1 MGGLVAD
8 MDTAQLPAATVASPI
23 VVCMC
28 VCWSCPFSVQDPRFN
43 LRRLYLPAMAD
54 AQKVLH
60 VFGELCR
67 QHLKGRGLWA
77 HVERVGVSHAM
88 FATEWLLT
96 MFCRG
101 FSFDLVTRVWDAFL
115 LEGYKIVYRVALALV
130 KSMETQLL
138 EADFEASMALFRN
151 LPKIVDADKVMDMA
165 FALPLKRA
173 HIAAA
178 ERQYDETL
186 KNK

>member
-1 MGGLVAD
+1 
-8 MDTAQLPAATVASPI
+8 
-23 VVCMC
+23 
-28 VCWSCPFSVQDPRFN
+28 
-43 LRRLYLPAMAD
+43 MAD

-60 VFGELCR
+60 VFGDLCR
-67 QHLKGRGLWA
+67 QHLRGRGLWA
-77 HVERVGVSHAM
+77 HVERAGVSHAM

-115 LEGYKIVYRVALALV
+115 LEGYKIVYRVALALL
-130 KSMETQLL
+130 KSIEPQLL
-138 EADFEASMALFRN
+138 EADFEGMMALFRN
-151 LPKIVDADKVMDMA
+151 LPKTIDADKVMDVA

-178 ERQYDETL
+178 ERQYDDSL
-186 KNK
+186 KKK